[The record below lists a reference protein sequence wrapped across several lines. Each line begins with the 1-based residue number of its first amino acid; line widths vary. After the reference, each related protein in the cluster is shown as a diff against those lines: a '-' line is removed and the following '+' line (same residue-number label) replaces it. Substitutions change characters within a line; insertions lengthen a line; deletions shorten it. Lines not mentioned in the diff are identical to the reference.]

1 MTPLLAFYYG
11 SHPDDRGRFLAEIV
25 KQDDIWLEI
34 AHDYIQWLFPLTE
47 HSRVH
52 PSTPIL
58 TPSDIVAFHQDE
70 LLRNHMRAALSRMLR
85 FYGLVSRG
93 TAVERAENW
102 DERKTNWFVDPT
114 HNNLRITRILKSLS
128 TLGLEE
134 DARAFLVALENLVAT
149 EPDCGVPLESLHF
162 WRAAVP
168 SSAKPN
174 AA

>member
-1 MTPLLAFYYG
+1 MIG
-11 SHPDDRGRFLAEIV
+11 GRFLAEIV
-25 KQDDIWLEI
+25 RQDDIWLEI

-52 PSTPIL
+52 PSAPIL
-58 TPSDIVAFHQDE
+58 TPSDIAPFRQDE
-70 LLRNHMRAALSRMLR
+70 LLRDHIHAVLSGMLR

-93 TAVERAENW
+93 TAVAKAENW
-102 DERKTNWFVDPT
+102 DERKTNWFIEPT

-128 TLGLEE
+128 TLGLH
-134 DARAFLVALENLVAT
+134 DNARAFLVALENLVAR
-149 EPDCGVPLESLHF
+149 EPDCGVPFESLNF

-168 SSAKPN
+168 SPAKPN